1 MKAQLTFNLPE
12 EQEEFTNAL
21 DGTSL
26 ALAIHEIDQYMRS
39 ELKHAELTDEVH
51 DKVQE
56 IRDELH
62 SILSNYNLAI

>member
-1 MKAQLTFNLPE
+1 MKAKLTFNLPD
-12 EQEEFTNAL
+12 EQEEFKNAL

-39 ELKHAELTDEVH
+39 ELKHADLTDEVH

-62 SILSNYNLAI
+62 SILTNYNLAI

>member
-1 MKAQLTFNLPE
+1 MKAQLTFNLPD
-12 EQEEFTNAL
+12 EQEEFQNAL